1 MAKEY
6 MKRIEALRQQYLATR
21 VDMDVYNAKYLTEGF
36 KESEGEP
43 WIIQKAVGYR
53 HICEKKNVYIQD
65 NELLVGGVG
74 FKPRAGILCA
84 DSSAGIIAD
93 ELDTISTR
101 KFDPFYLSEEGK
113 KIYTEDVKD
122 YWTNK
127 CLLDRWK
134 KMTPQDMQTMKD
146 NGAIFIDRKAVRGYG
161 ETTVDWR
168 MILSKGIGA
177 IRDEAKEKL
186 AALDDSVPGDLEK
199 SFFYRSEIIAAGCGH
214 SSGTPPCRSRRTAG
228 GSLHR

>member
-113 KIYTEDVKD
+113 KIYTEDVK
-122 YWTNK
+122 WIIGPINV
-127 CLLDRWK
+127 CS
-134 KMTPQDMQTMKD
+134 
-146 NGAIFIDRKAVRGYG
+146 
-161 ETTVDWR
+161 TV
-168 MILSKGIGA
+168 G
-177 IRDEAKEKL
+177 
-186 AALDDSVPGDLEK
+186 
-199 SFFYRSEIIAAGCGH
+199 
-214 SSGTPPCRSRRTAG
+214 RR
-228 GSLHR
+228 